1 VDIAVDGTAVTTGV
15 PFPPTVAWTTW
26 STVSRSL
33 ALTAGRHTVRVTATT
48 ADGPA
53 NLDYLEVSP

>member
-1 VDIAVDGTAVTTGV
+1 MDIAVDGTAVTTGV

-53 NLDYLEVSP
+53 NLDYLEDSP